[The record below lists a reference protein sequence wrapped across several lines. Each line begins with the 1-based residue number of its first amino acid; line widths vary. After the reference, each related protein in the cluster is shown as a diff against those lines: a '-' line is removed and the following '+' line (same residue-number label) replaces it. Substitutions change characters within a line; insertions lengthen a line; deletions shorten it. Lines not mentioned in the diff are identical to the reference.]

1 MPPEDPTAD
10 DLRGRAAELVVE
22 APGADEV
29 AVVPWPLLWRERVQN
44 KATGSDRYPWVVLA
58 AALFGL
64 FAVGFEITVLSISI
78 PDISSDLDTTTD
90 VLTWAITGPILAY
103 AVVGPMAGK
112 IADVRGARRVY
123 LFSLLAV
130 TVLSALTAI
139 AWDAASLIGFRVLG
153 AAVGAAVGPS
163 SLAMIN
169 KLFPPRAARPGARL
183 LVAGG
188 GRRSGARRGG
198 AAGRSSSSS
207 VGARSSSPRCR

>member
-1 MPPEDPTAD
+1 MPLLTTRA
-10 DLRGRAAELVVE
+10 GRRVELVVE

-29 AVVPWPLLWRERVQN
+29 AVVPWPLLWRDRWQH
-44 KATGSDRYPWVVLA
+44 KAAEGDRYPWVVLTA
-58 AALFGL
+58 TLFGL

-78 PDISSDLDTTTD
+78 PDISHDLGTTSD
-90 VLTWAITGPILAY
+90 VLTWVITGPILAY

-123 LFSLLAV
+123 LFSLFAV

-139 AWDAASLIGFRVLG
+139 AWNAGSLIGFRVLG

-169 KLFPPRAARPGARL
+169 KLFPPERERRPSATGH
-183 LVAGG
+183 
-188 GRRSGARRGG
+188 S
-198 AAGRSSSSS
+198 
-207 VGARSSSPRCR
+207 